1 MVLDHAILPK
11 ERTMKKLAL
20 NENNIVKPNFTED
33 GIYFNGTFIERYG
46 EIDRATHH
54 PDPLHS
60 STKFGLIVPATNTTM
75 EKEIWTI
82 LIENHDVSSLRGIG
96 FHTSNVI
103 TPKPQINNEHDL
115 ECYKTSF
122 LTGLQ
127 DAVNTSKLA
136 DPDHLILGMSLE
148 HILYG
153 IDQVSAPIE
162 STIATTNVG
171 WSTCHQAI
179 SCALERYQARNIGII
194 TPFEA
199 QGNSSAKKMFED
211 LGYNVVADVGL
222 ACGNTQ
228 HIAHI
233 PDSLKQSAIYELL
246 DAKGNNLDAIVQC
259 GTNMSF
265 INLAEKLEREV
276 GVPLLSINAV
286 VLWHAL
292 RSNGISDKLFNA
304 SRIFRD
310 H

>member
-1 MVLDHAILPK
+1 MNQ
-11 ERTMKKLAL
+11 LASSKGST
-20 NENNIVKPNFTED
+20 IKPAFTKD
-33 GIYFNGTFIERYG
+33 GIYFNGKFIEKYG
-46 EIDRATHH
+46 EIDRSSYHA
-54 PDPLHS
+54 DPLHS
-60 STKFGLIVPATNTTM
+60 NKKFGLIVPATNTTM
-75 EKEIWTI
+75 EKEIWSI
-82 LIENHDVSSLRGIG
+82 LVDNHNVESLRGIG
-96 FHTSNVI
+96 FHTSNVL
-103 TPKPQINNEHDL
+103 TPKPEINNEQDI
-115 ECYKTSF
+115 ERYKTSF
-122 LTGLQ
+122 LAGLQ
-127 DAVNTSKLA
+127 DAINIAKLSE
-136 DPDHLILGMSLE
+136 PDHLILGMSLE

-153 IDQVSAPIE
+153 IDQVSTPID
-162 STIATTNVG
+162 SAIATTDMS

-179 SCALERYQARNIGII
+179 DRALKQYRAKNIGII

-199 QGNSSAKKMFED
+199 QGNASARKMFQD

-233 PDSLKQSAIYELL
+233 PDSLKQSAILGLL
-246 DAKGNNLDAIVQC
+246 DAKGNKLDAIVQC

-265 INLAEKLEREV
+265 VNLAEQFESSI

-292 RSNGISDKLFNA
+292 RSNGILDKLINA

>member
-1 MVLDHAILPK
+1 M
-11 ERTMKKLAL
+11 
-20 NENNIVKPNFTED
+20 NNITSRKTNTTKPTFTQD
-33 GIYFNGTFIERYG
+33 GIYFNGNFIEKYG
-46 EIDRATHH
+46 DIDRSAFHE
-54 PDPLHS
+54 DPLHS
-60 STKFGLIVPATNTTM
+60 KKKFGLIVPATNTTM
-75 EKEIWTI
+75 EKEIWSI
-82 LIENHDVSSLRGIG
+82 LINNHDVESLYGIG

-103 TPKPQINNEHDL
+103 TPKPEIKNQQDIER
-115 ECYKTSF
+115 YKASF
-122 LTGLQ
+122 LDGLQ
-127 DAVNTSKLA
+127 NAINVAKLS
-136 DPDHLILGMSLE
+136 DPEHLILGMSLE

-153 IDQVSAPIE
+153 IDEVSAPVDYAM
-162 STIATTNVG
+162 STTDLN

-179 SCALERYQARNIGII
+179 DSALGKYQAKRIGII

-199 QGNSSAKKMFED
+199 QGNMSAKKMFHD

-233 PDSLKQSAIYELL
+233 PDKLKQHAILELL

-265 INLAEKLEREV
+265 VNIAENLEPRI
-276 GVPLLSINAV
+276 GIPLLSINAV

-292 RSNGISDKLFNA
+292 RSNGILDKLKSA
-304 SRIFRD
+304 GRIFRD